1 MSIRLTNDLK
11 AQAFEVAR
19 LYQPL
24 REPLLVGSCVWLGEG
39 NDIDV
44 VVLVED
50 STLSRGGD
58 RCGQGGYGGMNAYR
72 HGNINVIAVDNE
84 TAWNG
89 WACAHRIMPGVPKEI
104 LEDKDT
110 RVKICEAV
118 RHYGELK
125 WRFA

>member
-1 MSIRLTNDLK
+1 MLVRLTEELK
-11 AQAFEVAR
+11 AQALAVAR
-19 LYQPL
+19 LYQPR

-50 STLSRGGD
+50 STWTYDGVP
-58 RCGQGGYGGMNAYR
+58 CGQTEYDGMNAYR

-84 TAWNG
+84 TVWQG
-89 WACAHRIMPGVPKEI
+89 WACAHRIMPGMPKEL

-110 RVKICEAV
+110 RVKICQVV
-118 RHYGELK
+118 RHYGELN
-125 WRFA
+125 WLFD